1 MKNKHKILPKI
12 VIIILIVTLISVLVL
27 SSVYAKYVS
36 VNDPVLSEARP
47 AAFEL
52 VMEPITQADEIE
64 VNFASDGEPGS
75 PIGYTEVYRNYDFYV
90 KTSNSEVA
98 ADYWLTI
105 TFDKKVADMI
115 RQGRRD
121 KYSDDSISCDFE
133 ILRKTD
139 SGYEAVSGVESGSEE
154 LVWRHSAT
162 LEPGKNPDGTADGKV
177 EYRLR
182 MIIYNNTTMPATG
195 NTSKFVFVTN
205 GINIE
210 VSSKQ
215 IDPQF
220 AGTYTVN

>member
-12 VIIILIVTLISVLVL
+12 VIIILIVTLISALVL

-36 VNDPVLSEARP
+36 ENDPALSEARP

-52 VMEPITQADEIE
+52 VMEPITQADAIE
-64 VNFASDGEPGS
+64 VNFASDGEPGA

-98 ADYWLTI
+98 ADYWLTV
-105 TFDKKVADMI
+105 TFDETVANMI

-121 KYSDDSISCDFE
+121 KYADGISCNFE